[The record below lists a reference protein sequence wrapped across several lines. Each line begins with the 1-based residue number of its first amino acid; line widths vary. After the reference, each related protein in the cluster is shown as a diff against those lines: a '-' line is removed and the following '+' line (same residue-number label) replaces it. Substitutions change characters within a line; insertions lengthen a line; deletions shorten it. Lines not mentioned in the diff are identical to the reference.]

1 MKTKVKTMLMSLLMC
16 SVCCA
21 QYIKPRPSFPGGYK
35 ALQEFIEKEKKYPDE
50 ALKKRE
56 AGTVYVVFT
65 VDTLGN
71 VVHPK
76 VATSVSPSL
85 DREALR
91 IVRKMPKWIPSREG
105 GKNINMDFTL
115 IIRFS
120 APPLPLDPEEHVY
133 RLVCND
139 LPEEL
144 KAPADT
150 STIYDVVD
158 TMPSF
163 QGDLMTY
170 LYNETRY
177 PAIAERTGAEGHALV
192 RFVVE
197 RDGSISHVK
206 LIKSLASSYAI
217 PIIDS
222 MTAEY
227 RQKAEAHNKALQ
239 PMDDEVVRV
248 IKAMP
253 KWNPGKY
260 HGEFVRVWNVVHIP
274 VSFKVHLN
282 SHKNK

>member
-1 MKTKVKTMLMSLLMC
+1 MKTRMKTMLMSLLIC
-16 SVCCA
+16 SACCA
-21 QYIKPRPSFPGGYK
+21 QHVKLRPSFPGGYK
-35 ALQEFIEKEKKYPDE
+35 ALQEFIEKEKKHPDE

-56 AGTVYVVFT
+56 AGAVYVVFT

-71 VVHPK
+71 IVRPR

-91 IVRKMPKWIPSREG
+91 IVRKMPKWIPAKEG
-105 GKNINMDFTL
+105 NKKINMDFTV
-115 IIRFS
+115 IIRFY
-120 APPLPLDPEEHVY
+120 APPDPDEIIFKLDCGLPK
-133 RLVCND
+133 
-139 LPEEL
+139 EL
-144 KAPADT
+144 EAPADINK
-150 STIYDVVD
+150 IYDVVD

-177 PAIAERTGAEGHALV
+177 PAIAEGTGAEGRAIV
-192 RFVVE
+192 TFVVE
-197 RDGSISHVK
+197 RDGSISH
-206 LIKSLASSYAI
+206 IKIGRSLASRSAI

-227 RQKAEAHNKALQ
+227 RQKAKAHNRALQ
-239 PMDDEVVRV
+239 AMDEEAVRV

-260 HGEFVRVWNVVHIP
+260 HDTVVRVSFVLP
-274 VSFKVHLN
+274 VTFKPHMN
-282 SHKNK
+282 SHNTK

>member
-1 MKTKVKTMLMSLLMC
+1 MKTRKKTMLMSLLIC
-16 SVCCA
+16 SACCA
-21 QYIKPRPSFPGGYK
+21 QHVKLRPSFPGGYK
-35 ALQEFIEKEKKYPDE
+35 ALQEFIEKEKKHPDE

-56 AGTVYVVFT
+56 AGAVYVVFT

-71 VVHPK
+71 IVRPR

-91 IVRKMPKWIPSREG
+91 IVRKMPKWIPAKEG
-105 GKNINMDFTL
+105 NKKINMDFTV
-115 IIRFS
+115 IITFY
-120 APPLPLDPEEHVY
+120 APPDPNEIIFKLDCGLPK
-133 RLVCND
+133 
-139 LPEEL
+139 EL
-144 KAPADT
+144 EAPADINK
-150 STIYDVVD
+150 IYDVVD

-177 PAIAERTGAEGHALV
+177 PAIAEGTGASGYSV
-192 RFVVE
+192 VKFVVE
-197 RDGSISHVK
+197 RDGSISH
-206 LIKSLASSYAI
+206 IKIVRSLVSRSAI

-227 RQKAEAHNKALQ
+227 RQKAKAHNKALQ
-239 PMDDEVVRV
+239 AMDDEAVRV

-260 HGEFVRVWNVVHIP
+260 HDTVVRV
-274 VSFKVHLN
+274 SFMLAVPFKPHMN
-282 SHKNK
+282 SHNTK

>member
-1 MKTKVKTMLMSLLMC
+1 
-16 SVCCA
+16 
-21 QYIKPRPSFPGGYK
+21 
-35 ALQEFIEKEKKYPDE
+35 LQEFIEKEKKYPDE

-91 IVRKMPKWIPSREG
+91 IVRKMPKWIPSRER

-133 RLVCND
+133 RLICND
-139 LPEEL
+139 LPKEL
-144 KAPADT
+144 EPPVDPFK
-150 STIYDVVD
+150 IYDVVD

-177 PAIAERTGAEGHALV
+177 PAIAEGTGASGRAVV

-206 LIKSLASSYAI
+206 VIRPLASSDAI

-227 RQKAEAHNKALQ
+227 RLKAEAHNKALKA
-239 PMDDEVVRV
+239 MDEEAARV
-248 IKAMP
+248 IKSMP
-253 KWNPGKY
+253 KWKPGKQ
-260 HGEFVRVWNVVHIP
+260 HGENVRVWTVLTVP
-274 VSFKVHLN
+274 FKANKN
-282 SHKNK
+282 SQKPK

>member
-1 MKTKVKTMLMSLLMC
+1 MKTRMKTMLMSLLIC

-21 QYIKPRPSFPGGYK
+21 QHIKPRPSFPGGYK
-35 ALQEFIEKEKKYPDE
+35 VLQEFIEKEKKYPDE

-56 AGTVYVVFT
+56 EGAVYVVFT

-120 APPLPLDPEEHVY
+120 APPLPLDPEEHVI
-133 RLVCND
+133 RMICNN
-139 LPEEL
+139 LPKEL
-144 KAPADT
+144 EPPVDPFN
-150 STIYDVVD
+150 IYQVVD
-158 TMPSF
+158 TYPSF

-177 PAIAERTGAEGHALV
+177 PTIAEGTGASGHTLV

-197 RDGSISHVK
+197 KDGSISHVK
-206 LIKSLASSYAI
+206 VVRSLASSSAI
-217 PIIDS
+217 PITDS

-227 RQKAEAHNKALQ
+227 RLKAETYNKALQ
-239 PMDDEVVRV
+239 AMDDEAVRV

-253 KWNPGKY
+253 KWKPGKY
-260 HGEFVRVWNVVHIP
+260 HGENVRVWNMLA
-274 VSFKVHLN
+274 VSFLH
-282 SHKNK
+282 

>member
-1 MKTKVKTMLMSLLMC
+1 MKTRMKTMLMSLLIC
-16 SVCCA
+16 SACCA
-21 QYIKPRPSFPGGYK
+21 QHVKLRPSFPGGYK
-35 ALQEFIEKEKKYPDE
+35 ALQEFIEKEKKHPDE

-56 AGTVYVVFT
+56 AGAVYVVFT

-71 VVHPK
+71 IIHPR

-91 IVRKMPKWIPSREG
+91 IVRKMPKWIPAKEG
-105 GKNINMDFTL
+105 NKKINMDFTV
-115 IIRFS
+115 IITFY
-120 APPLPLDPEEHVY
+120 APPDPDEIIFKLDCGLPK
-133 RLVCND
+133 
-139 LPEEL
+139 EL
-144 KAPADT
+144 EAPADINK
-150 STIYDVVD
+150 IYDVVD

-177 PAIAERTGAEGHALV
+177 PAIAEGTGAEGRAIV
-192 RFVVE
+192 TFVVE
-197 RDGSISHVK
+197 RDGSISH
-206 LIKSLASSYAI
+206 IKIARSLASRSAI

-227 RQKAEAHNKALQ
+227 RQKAKSHNKALQ
-239 PMDDEVVRV
+239 AMDDEAVRV

-260 HGEFVRVWNVVHIP
+260 HDTVVRV
-274 VSFKVHLN
+274 SFMLAVPFKPLSN
-282 SHKNK
+282 SHNTK

>member
-21 QYIKPRPSFPGGYK
+21 QHIKPRPSFPGGYK

-91 IVRKMPKWIPSREG
+91 IVSKMPKWIPSREG

-120 APPLPLDPEEHVY
+120 APPLPLDPEEHVI
-133 RLVCND
+133 RMICND
-139 LPEEL
+139 LPKEL
-144 KAPADT
+144 EPPVDPFK
-150 STIYDVVD
+150 IYDVVD

-177 PAIAERTGAEGHALV
+177 PAIAEGTGAEGRAVV

-197 RDGSISHVK
+197 RDGSISH
-206 LIKSLASSYAI
+206 IKIVRSLVSKSAI

-227 RQKAEAHNKALQ
+227 RLKAEAHNKALQ
-239 PMDDEVVRV
+239 AMDDEAVRV

-253 KWNPGKY
+253 KWKPGKQ
-260 HGEFVRVWNVVHIP
+260 HGENVRVWYMLAI
-274 VSFKVHLN
+274 SFLH
-282 SHKNK
+282 

>member
-1 MKTKVKTMLMSLLMC
+1 MKTRMKTMLMSLLIC

-21 QYIKPRPSFPGGYK
+21 QHIKPRPSFPGGYK

-56 AGTVYVVFT
+56 HGTVYVVFT

-71 VVHPK
+71 VIHPK
-76 VATSVSPSL
+76 VAASVSPSL

-91 IVRKMPKWIPSREG
+91 IVSEMPKWIPAREG

-120 APPLPLDPEEHVY
+120 APPLPLDPEEHVL
-133 RLVCND
+133 RVICNN
-139 LPEEL
+139 LPKEL
-144 KAPADT
+144 EPPVDPFK
-150 STIYDVVD
+150 IYDVVD

-163 QGDLMTY
+163 LGDLMTY

-177 PAIAERTGAEGHALV
+177 PAIAEGTGAEGRTLV

-206 LIKSLASSYAI
+206 VVRSLASSSAI
-217 PIIDS
+217 PITDS

-227 RQKAEAHNKALQ
+227 RLKAETYNKALQ
-239 PMDDEVVRV
+239 AMDEEAVRV

-253 KWNPGKY
+253 KWKPGKQ
-260 HGEFVRVWNVVHIP
+260 HGENVRVWYILAI
-274 VSFKVHLN
+274 SFLH
-282 SHKNK
+282 

>member
-1 MKTKVKTMLMSLLMC
+1 MKTRMKTMLMSLLIC
-16 SVCCA
+16 SACCA
-21 QYIKPRPSFPGGYK
+21 QHVKLRPSFPGGYK
-35 ALQEFIEKEKKYPDE
+35 ALQEFIEKEKKHPDE

-56 AGTVYVVFT
+56 AGAVYVVFT

-71 VVHPK
+71 IIHPR

-91 IVRKMPKWIPSREG
+91 IVRKMPKWIPAKEG
-105 GKNINMDFTL
+105 NKKIKMDFTV
-115 IIRFS
+115 IITFY
-120 APPLPLDPEEHVY
+120 APPDSDEIIFKLDCGLPK
-133 RLVCND
+133 
-139 LPEEL
+139 EL
-144 KAPADT
+144 EAPADINK
-150 STIYDVVD
+150 IYDVVD

-177 PAIAERTGAEGHALV
+177 PAIAEGTGASGYSV
-192 RFVVE
+192 VKFVVE
-197 RDGSISHVK
+197 RDGSISH
-206 LIKSLASSYAI
+206 IKIVRSLVSRSAI

-227 RQKAEAHNKALQ
+227 RQKAKAHNRALQ
-239 PMDDEVVRV
+239 AMDEEAVRV

-260 HGEFVRVWNVVHIP
+260 HDTVVRVSFVLP
-274 VSFKVHLN
+274 VSFKPHMN
-282 SHKNK
+282 SHNTK

>member
-1 MKTKVKTMLMSLLMC
+1 MKTRVKTMLMSLLMC

-21 QYIKPRPSFPGGYK
+21 QHIKPRPSFPGGYK

-56 AGTVYVVFT
+56 EGAVYVVFT

-91 IVRKMPKWIPSREG
+91 IASKMPKWIPSREG

-120 APPLPLDPEEHVY
+120 APPLPLDPEEHVI
-133 RLVCND
+133 RIKCND

-144 KAPADT
+144 EPPVDPFK
-150 STIYDVVD
+150 IYDVVD
-158 TMPSF
+158 TYPSF

-177 PAIAERTGAEGHALV
+177 PAIAEGTSAEGHAIV

-206 LIKSLASSYAI
+206 LIRSLASSYAI

-260 HGEFVRVWNVVHIP
+260 HGEFVRVWNVVPIP

>member
-1 MKTKVKTMLMSLLMC
+1 MKTRMKTMLMSLLIC

-21 QYIKPRPSFPGGYK
+21 QHIKPRPSFPGGYK

-50 ALKKRE
+50 ALKERE
-56 AGTVYVVFT
+56 HGTVYVVFT
-65 VDTLGN
+65 VDSLGN
-71 VVHPK
+71 VIHPK
-76 VATSVSPSL
+76 VVTSVSPSL

-91 IVRKMPKWIPSREG
+91 IVSEMPKWIPAREG

-120 APPLPLDPEEHVY
+120 APPLPLDPEEHVL
-133 RLVCND
+133 RLICNN
-139 LPEEL
+139 LPKEL
-144 KAPADT
+144 EPPVDPFK
-150 STIYDVVD
+150 IYDIVD

-177 PAIAERTGAEGHALV
+177 PAIAEGTGAEGRAVV

-206 LIKSLASSYAI
+206 VVRSLASSSAI
-217 PIIDS
+217 PITDS

-227 RQKAEAHNKALQ
+227 RLKAETYNKALQ
-239 PMDDEVVRV
+239 AMDDEAVRV

-253 KWNPGKY
+253 KWKPGKY
-260 HGEFVRVWNVVHIP
+260 HGENVRVWYMLA
-274 VSFKVHLN
+274 VSFLH
-282 SHKNK
+282 

>member
-1 MKTKVKTMLMSLLMC
+1 MKTRMKTMLMSLLIC

-21 QYIKPRPSFPGGYK
+21 QHIKPRPSFPGGYK

-56 AGTVYVVFT
+56 EGAVYVVFT

-71 VVHPK
+71 VIHPK
-76 VATSVSPSL
+76 VAASVSPSL

-105 GKNINMDFTL
+105 GKNINMDFTV

-120 APPLPLDPEEHVY
+120 APPLPLDPEEHVI
-133 RLVCND
+133 RLICNN
-139 LPEEL
+139 LPKEL
-144 KAPADT
+144 EPPVDPFK
-150 STIYDVVD
+150 IYDVVD
-158 TMPSF
+158 TYPSF

-177 PAIAERTGAEGHALV
+177 PAIAEGTGASGDSV
-192 RFVVE
+192 VKFVVE
-197 RDGSISHVK
+197 RDGSISH
-206 LIKSLASSYAI
+206 IKIVRSLVSRSAI

-227 RQKAEAHNKALQ
+227 RQKAKAHNKALQ
-239 PMDDEVVRV
+239 AMDDEAVRV

-260 HGEFVRVWNVVHIP
+260 HDTVVRV
-274 VSFKVHLN
+274 SFMLDVPFKPHMN
-282 SHKNK
+282 SHNTK

>member
-21 QYIKPRPSFPGGYK
+21 QHIKPRPSFPGGYK

-56 AGTVYVVFT
+56 EGAVYVVFT

-105 GKNINMDFTL
+105 GKNINMDFTV

-120 APPLPLDPEEHVY
+120 APPLPLGPEEHVI
-133 RLVCND
+133 RMICND

-144 KAPADT
+144 EAPADT
-150 STIYDVVD
+150 SKIYDVVD

-177 PAIAERTGAEGHALV
+177 PAIAEGTGAEGRAIV
-192 RFVVE
+192 TFVVE
-197 RDGSISHVK
+197 RDGSISRVK
-206 LIKSLASSYAI
+206 VVKSLAADFAI
-217 PIIDS
+217 KITDY

-227 RQKAEAHNKALQ
+227 RQKAKAYNKALQ
-239 PMDDEVVRV
+239 AMDEEAARV
-248 IKAMP
+248 IKSMP

-260 HGEFVRVWNVVHIP
+260 HDEVVRVKFTLA
-274 VSFKVHLN
+274 VSFKPHKN
-282 SHKNK
+282 SHNTK

>member
-1 MKTKVKTMLMSLLMC
+1 M
-16 SVCCA
+16 
-21 QYIKPRPSFPGGYK
+21 
-35 ALQEFIEKEKKYPDE
+35 QEFIEKEKKYPDE

-177 PAIAERTGAEGHALV
+177 PAIAEGTGASGRTVV

-197 RDGSISHVK
+197 RDGSISHFKV
-206 LIKSLASSYAI
+206 IRPLASSYAI

-222 MTAEY
+222 MTTEY
-227 RQKAEAHNKALQ
+227 RLKAEAHNKALKA
-239 PMDDEVVRV
+239 MDEEAARV
-248 IKAMP
+248 IKSMP
-253 KWNPGKY
+253 KWKPGKQ
-260 HGEFVRVWNVVHIP
+260 HGENVRVWNVLAVP
-274 VSFKVHLN
+274 FKANKN
-282 SHKNK
+282 SQKPK

>member
-1 MKTKVKTMLMSLLMC
+1 MMKTRMKTMLMSLLIC

-21 QYIKPRPSFPGGYK
+21 QHIKPRPSFPGGYK

-50 ALKKRE
+50 ALKERE
-56 AGTVYVVFT
+56 HGTVYVVFT
-65 VDTLGN
+65 VDSLGN
-71 VVHPK
+71 VIHPK
-76 VATSVSPSL
+76 VVTSVSPSL

-91 IVRKMPKWIPSREG
+91 IVSEMPKWIPAREG

-120 APPLPLDPEEHVY
+120 APPLPLDPEEHVL
-133 RLVCND
+133 RLICNN
-139 LPEEL
+139 LPKEL
-144 KAPADT
+144 EPPVDPFK
-150 STIYDVVD
+150 IYDVVD

-177 PAIAERTGAEGHALV
+177 PAIAEGTGAEGRAVV

-206 LIKSLASSYAI
+206 VVRSLASSSAI
-217 PIIDS
+217 PITDS

-227 RQKAEAHNKALQ
+227 RLKAETYNKALQ
-239 PMDDEVVRV
+239 AMDDEAVRV

-253 KWNPGKY
+253 KWKPGKY
-260 HGEFVRVWNVVHIP
+260 HGENVRVWYMLA
-274 VSFKVHLN
+274 VSFLH
-282 SHKNK
+282 

>member
-1 MKTKVKTMLMSLLMC
+1 MKTRMKTMLMSLLIC
-16 SVCCA
+16 SACCA
-21 QYIKPRPSFPGGYK
+21 QHVKLRPSFPGGYK

-71 VVHPK
+71 IIHPR

-91 IVRKMPKWIPSREG
+91 IVRKMPKWIPAKEG
-105 GKNINMDFTL
+105 NKKINMDFTV
-115 IIRFS
+115 IIRFY
-120 APPLPLDPEEHVY
+120 APPDPDEIVFKLDCGLPK
-133 RLVCND
+133 
-139 LPEEL
+139 EL
-144 KAPADT
+144 EAPADINK
-150 STIYDVVD
+150 IYDVVD
-158 TMPSF
+158 TYPSF

-177 PAIAERTGAEGHALV
+177 PAIAEGTGAEGRAIV
-192 RFVVE
+192 TFVVE
-197 RDGSISHVK
+197 RDGSISH
-206 LIKSLASSYAI
+206 IKIARSLASRFTI

-227 RQKAEAHNKALQ
+227 RQKAKAHNRALQ
-239 PMDDEVVRV
+239 AMDEEAVRV

-260 HGEFVRVWNVVHIP
+260 HDTVVRVSFLVP
-274 VSFKVHLN
+274 VPFKPHMN
-282 SHKNK
+282 SHNTK